1 MKKIWF
7 HKYEVLRLLGQ
18 GGTGKVYLVR
28 DMHLNR
34 LAAVKES
41 RDSFLQSETAILKK
55 LDHPGLPGIYDC
67 FKQGDSTF
75 LVMEYIEGMTL
86 RQYLDK
92 HGKVTERQAVRW
104 MMELC
109 GILGYLHGRSPKV
122 IYRDLKP
129 ENIMIRQDGRLKLI
143 DLGTAVN
150 DFGGEG
156 QEGFWAGTA
165 GYSPPEQ
172 WKETRGDVT
181 WDIFGAGA
189 VFHEMLTGISP
200 ARPPYERRPLGEYDR
215 SLSKSLNKIIKTCTD
230 RNPSDRYQSVKEIET
245 ALLHYHEPFPL
256 SKMWW
261 VLKKSIVASA
271 AAYTAFCFLAPLLQG
286 IPGNQI
292 PFPYL
297 EKPLFLL
304 MITLLLFL
312 LFLGRKSRL
321 QFMQKQEK
329 NIWLTEKQFSGLLS
343 LLLFLLAGT
352 WNPGQAADPPF
363 TVCAWEEQEKLWVE
377 MRDSQWR
384 KMLLKEDAVLKT
396 WAPVRFEIP
405 PERLPD
411 QELSMQLI
419 ATGEDGSMYTSRI
432 FKVHPTPP

>member
-1 MKKIWF
+1 MKKILF
-7 HKYEVLRLLGQ
+7 HKYEVLRILGE

-28 DMHLNR
+28 DRHLNR

-41 RDSFLQSETAILKK
+41 RDDFLQSEIGLLKK
-55 LDHPGLPGIYDC
+55 LEHPGLPGIYDC
-67 FKQGDSTF
+67 FKQGESTF

-86 RQYLDK
+86 RQYLNK

-104 MMELC
+104 MAELC

-150 DFGGEG
+150 DFGEDG
-156 QEGFWAGTA
+156 QKNFCAGTA

-172 WKETRGDVT
+172 WQETRGDVT

-189 VFHEMLTGISP
+189 LFHEMLTGISP
-200 ARPPYERRPLGEYDR
+200 ARPPYERRPLAEYDR
-215 SLSKSLNKIIKTCTD
+215 SLSRSLDKIIQICTE
-230 RNPSDRYQSVKEIET
+230 REPSRRYQSVKEIET

-261 VLKKSIVASA
+261 MIKKSTVAAA
-271 AAYTAFCFLAPLLQG
+271 AAYTAFCFLEPLIRG

-304 MITLLLFL
+304 MITLLLYL
-312 LFLGRKSRL
+312 LFPGPKGRRE
-321 QFMQKQEK
+321 FMQKREK

-343 LLLFLLAGT
+343 LALFVLAGI
-352 WNPGQAADPPF
+352 WHPGQADVPPF
-363 TVCAWEEQEKLWVE
+363 TVCAREEPEKLWVE
-377 MRDSQWR
+377 MRDGQWR

-396 WAPVRFEIP
+396 WEPVRFEIP

-411 QELSMQLI
+411 KELSMQLI

>member
-1 MKKIWF
+1 MKEILS
-7 HKYEVLRLLGQ
+7 HKYEVLRPLGG
-18 GGTGKVYLVR
+18 GGTGKVYLVK

-41 RDSFLQSETAILKK
+41 RDGFLQSEIAILKE
-55 LDHPGLPGIYDC
+55 LDYPGLPGIYDC
-67 FKQGDSTF
+67 FRQGENTC

-92 HGKVTERQAVRW
+92 HGRVAERQAVRW
-104 MMELC
+104 MTELC
-109 GILGYLHGRSPKV
+109 GILVYLHGRSPKV

-150 DFGGEG
+150 DFGWEG
-156 QEGFWAGTA
+156 QGGFWAGTP

-172 WKETRGDVT
+172 WRETRGDVT

-200 ARPPYERRPLGEYDR
+200 AKPPYARRPLGEYDR
-215 SLSKSLNKIIKTCTD
+215 SLSKSLNKIIRTCTAEK
-230 RNPSDRYQSVKEIET
+230 PSDRYQSVKEVET
-245 ALLHYHEPFPL
+245 ALLHYHESFSL
-256 SKMWW
+256 SKIRWM
-261 VLKKSIVASA
+261 LKKSIVAAA
-271 AAYTAFCFLAPLLQG
+271 AAYTAFCFLAPLAEG
-286 IPGNQI
+286 IPKSRI

-304 MITLLLFL
+304 MITLLLYL
-312 LFLGRKSRL
+312 LLLGRRNRR
-321 QFMQKQEK
+321 QFMHKQEK

-343 LLLFLLAGT
+343 LMLFLLAGA
-352 WNPGQAADPPF
+352 WRPGNADTSPYA
-363 TVCAWEEQEKLWVE
+363 VCAREEQERLWVE
-377 MRDSQWR
+377 MRDGQWR
-384 KMLLKEDAVLKT
+384 KMLLKEDAVLET

-419 ATGEDGSMYTSRI
+419 ATGEDGNIYTSRV
-432 FKVHPTPP
+432 FKIHPTPP